1 MFTCV
6 KIRCQERY
14 DLRERENERERER
27 ERTGEARYGKAD
39 LRECHSQGKGR
50 IIYVRRFG

>member
-14 DLRERENERERER
+14 DLREKEDERERER

>member
-14 DLRERENERERER
+14 DLREKEDERERKR